1 MILNVTIKL
10 TSPFLGSNKP
20 NAEGIREI
28 IKSENGDPILFVR
41 RFYKLCRK
49 YAVELGLGNYKY
61 QHINIPN
68 FIKTSNTEEIYQ
80 KSFKTKEGIIK
91 NEKIKAYPVGSIMT
105 LQVYINEK
113 YIPIDKAIK
122 IIEFIG
128 QFDGISQYGIYRNY
142 GRYEVLLAQAANE

>member
-122 IIEFIG
+122 IMK
-128 QFDGISQYGIYRNY
+128 
-142 GRYEVLLAQAANE
+142 LLAIMPMITESGIFKL